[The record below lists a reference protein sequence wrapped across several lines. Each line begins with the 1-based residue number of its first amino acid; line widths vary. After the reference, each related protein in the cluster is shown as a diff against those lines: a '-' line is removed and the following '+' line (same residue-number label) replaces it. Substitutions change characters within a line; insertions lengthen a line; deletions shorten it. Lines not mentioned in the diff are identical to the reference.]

1 MILMKGYTGRI
12 LKVDLTTEKSHVRTF
27 DEKHARKYLGGQGF
41 AVEIVYHAV
50 PKGADALGPENVLAM
65 AGGVFDGFPVP
76 TGGKVAWAAKSPAT
90 GTLAES
96 IMGGSIGPELKHA
109 GFDALEIVGR
119 ADSPAYIFIEDD
131 RVEVNDASDLWG
143 KDTRE
148 VPEILK
154 KRHGWD
160 VKVACIGVAGEK
172 LSRIACIDCD
182 DRQAGRAGLG
192 AVMGSKNLKAVV
204 VRGTHDLVP
213 ADPKKLLEIAL
224 RYQKI
229 YEAAPSFIED
239 TKYGTGEFLGWV
251 NKEKGVFPTR
261 NWQEGVFKE
270 REKID
275 PYYWAPRY
283 VTKNKAC
290 FSCTKPCGKL
300 FEVKSGRFAGVAI
313 DGIEYETLYSLG
325 GACGNADVES
335 VARANEICDLLGMDT
350 ISAGV
355 TIGFAMELM
364 QRGIITEKEVGLKLT
379 FDNSPDAVPKMLQMM
394 GNRQGFGDV
403 LADGVKVA
411 AKRIGK
417 GSERYAVHTK
427 GMEPPAYDVRG
438 MKGHGLSF
446 MTSTRGACHLRAGFY
461 APELVGKFWR
471 WEGIDRFSAVG
482 KGPMVATMENFMCVY
497 DSVGLCKFS
506 RGFFLIA
513 KLPEVIEAITGLKFT
528 EDELLRTGERIHNM
542 KGAFNAR
549 EGVTRKDWLLPP
561 RVLEDSIP
569 DGPSKGSKISVEEMN
584 MMLDDYM
591 KARGWTMDGVP
602 TPEKLKELEIA

>member
-1 MILMKGYTGRI
+1 MKGYCGKI
-12 LKVDLTTEKSHVRTF
+12 LKVDLTSEKSHARTF
-27 DEKHARKYLGGQGF
+27 DDNYAKKYLGGQGF
-41 AVEIVYHAV
+41 AVELVYHGV
-50 PKGADALGPENVLAM
+50 PKGADPLGPDNVLAM
-65 AGGVFDGFPVP
+65 AGGLFDGFPVP
-76 TGGKVAWAAKSPAT
+76 TGGKVAFAGKSPAT
-90 GTLAES
+90 NTLAES

-109 GFDALEIVGR
+109 GYDALEITGKANV
-119 ADSPAYIFIEDD
+119 PVYLFIEDD
-131 RVEVNDASDLWG
+131 KVEINDASDLWG
-143 KDTRE
+143 KDTR
-148 VPEILK
+148 VTPETLK

-172 LSRIACIDCD
+172 LSKIACIDCD

-192 AVMGSKNLKAVV
+192 AVMGSKNLKAIVI
-204 VRGTHDLVP
+204 RGTKDLVP
-213 ADPKKLLEIAL
+213 AEPKKLLDIAL

-261 NWQEGVFKE
+261 NWQESVFKE

-275 PYYWAPRY
+275 PYYWAPKY

-300 FEVKSGRFAGVAI
+300 FEIKSGKFAGVAI

-325 GACGNADVES
+325 GQCGNADVES
-335 VARANEICDLLGMDT
+335 VARANELCDLLGMDT

-355 TIGFAMELM
+355 TVGFAMELM
-364 QRGIITEKEVGLKLT
+364 QRGIITEKDVGFRLT
-379 FDNSPDAVPKMLQMM
+379 FDNASDAVPRMIEMM
-394 GNRQGFGDV
+394 GNRSGFGDV

-411 AKRIGK
+411 AIKIGK
-417 GSERYAVHTK
+417 GAERYAIHTK
-427 GMEPPAYDVRG
+427 GLEPPAYDVRG
-438 MKGHGLSF
+438 MKGHGLAY

-461 APELVGKFWR
+461 APELVGKFWK
-471 WEGIDRFSAVG
+471 WEGIDRFSPAN
-482 KGPMVATMENFMCVY
+482 KGFMVSQTENFMCVY
-497 DSVGLCKFS
+497 DSIGLCKFS

-513 KLPEVIEAITGLKFT
+513 KLPEVIEAITGMSYT
-528 EDELLRTGERIHNM
+528 EDELLKIGERIHNM

-549 EGVTRKDWLLPP
+549 EGVTRKDWLLPA
-561 RVLEDSIP
+561 RILEEPIV
-569 DGPSKGSKISVEEMN
+569 DGPSKGSKISVDEMN

-591 KARGWTMDGVP
+591 KARGWTSEGVP
-602 TPEKLKELEIA
+602 TEEKLRELDVA

>member
-1 MILMKGYTGRI
+1 MKGYTGRI
-12 LKVDLTTEKSHVRTF
+12 LKVDLGTGKSSTRTF
-27 DEKHARKYLGGQGF
+27 DEKYVRKYLGGQGF
-41 AVEIVYHAV
+41 VVEIVYHAV
-50 PKGADALGPENVLAM
+50 PKGADPLGPQNVLAM
-65 AGGVFDGFPVP
+65 AGGVFDGFPVG

-96 IMGGSIGPELKHA
+96 IMGGSIGPELRHA
-109 GFDALEIVGR
+109 GYDALEIVGK
-119 ADSPAYIFIEDD
+119 ADKPSYIYIEDD
-131 RVEVNDASDLWG
+131 KVEINEATDLWG
-143 KDTRE
+143 KDTRV
-148 VPEILK
+148 VPETLK

-172 LSRIACIDCD
+172 LSKIACIDCD

-204 VRGTHDLVP
+204 IRGTRDLEP
-213 ADPKKLLEIAL
+213 AEPKKLLEIAL

-261 NWQEGVFKE
+261 NWQEGYFKE
-270 REKID
+270 REGID
-275 PYYWAPRY
+275 PYSWAPKY

-290 FSCTKPCGKL
+290 FACTKPCGKL
-300 FEVKSGRFAGVAI
+300 FEVKSGKFAGVAI

-325 GACGNADVES
+325 GACGNSDVES
-335 VARANEICDLLGMDT
+335 VAKANELCDLLGMDT

-355 TIGFAMELM
+355 TVGFAMELM
-364 QRGIITEKEVGLKLT
+364 QRGIITEKEVGFKLT
-379 FDNSPDAVPKMLQMM
+379 WDNASDAVPWMIEMM
-394 GNRQGFGDV
+394 GNRKGFGDI

-411 AKRIGK
+411 AKKIGK
-417 GSERYAVHTK
+417 GAERYAVHTK

-438 MKGHGLSF
+438 MKGHGLAY

-461 APELVGKFWR
+461 APELVGKFWK
-471 WEGIDRFSAVG
+471 WESIDRFSTVN
-482 KGPMVATMENFMCVY
+482 KGFMVSQTENFMCVY

-513 KLPEVIEAITGLKFT
+513 KLPEVIEANTGLRFT
-528 EDELLRTGERIHNM
+528 EEELLKIGERIHNM
-542 KGAFNAR
+542 KGNFNAR

-561 RVLEDSIP
+561 RILEDPIP
-569 DGPSKGSKISVEEMN
+569 DGPSKGSKISADEMN
-584 MMLDDYM
+584 LMLDDYM
-591 KARGWTMDGVP
+591 KARGWTKDGVP
-602 TPEKLKELEIA
+602 TPEKLKELDIS

>member
-1 MILMKGYTGRI
+1 MRGYMGKI
-12 LKVDLTTEKSHVRTF
+12 LKIDLTTGKSSTKTF
-27 DEKHARKYLGGQGF
+27 DEKYVRKYLGGQGF
-41 AVEIVYHAV
+41 VVEMVYHGV
-50 PKGADALGPENVLAM
+50 PKGADPLGPQNVLAM
-65 AGGVFDGFPVP
+65 AGGLFDGFPIG

-96 IMGGSIGPELKHA
+96 IMGGSIGPELRHA
-109 GFDALEIVGR
+109 GYDALEIVGK
-119 ADSPAYIFIEDD
+119 ADKPSYIYIEDD
-131 RVEVNDASDLWG
+131 KVEINEAADLWG
-143 KDTRE
+143 KDTRV
-148 VPEILK
+148 VPETLK

-160 VKVACIGVAGEK
+160 VKVASIGVAGEK

-192 AVMGSKNLKAVV
+192 AVMGSKNLKAIVI
-204 VRGTHDLVP
+204 RGTKDLVP
-213 ADPKKLLEIAL
+213 AEPLKLLEIAL

-261 NWQEGVFKE
+261 NWQEGYFKE

-275 PYYWAPRY
+275 PYWWAPKY

-290 FSCTKPCGKL
+290 FACTKPCGKL
-300 FEVKSGRFAGVAI
+300 FEIKSGKFAGVAI

-335 VARANEICDLLGMDT
+335 VARANELCDLLGMDT

-355 TIGFAMELM
+355 TVGFAMELM
-364 QRGIITEKEVGLKLT
+364 QRGIITEKDVGFKLT
-379 FDNSPDAVPKMLQMM
+379 WDNASDAVPWMIEMM
-394 GNRQGFGDV
+394 GNRKGFGDV

-411 AKRIGK
+411 AREIGK
-417 GSERYAVHTK
+417 GAEKYAIHTK

-438 MKGHGLSF
+438 MKGHGLAY

-461 APELVGKFWR
+461 APELVGKFWK
-471 WEGIDRFSAVG
+471 WEGIDRFSPVN
-482 KGPMVATMENFMCVY
+482 KGFMVSQTENFMCVY

-513 KLPEVIEAITGLKFT
+513 KLPEVIEAIVGMKFT
-528 EDELLRTGERIHNM
+528 EEELLKIGERIHNM
-542 KGAFNAR
+542 KGDFNAR
-549 EGVTRKDWLLPP
+549 EGITRKDWLLPP
-561 RVLEDSIP
+561 RILEDPIP
-569 DGPSKGSKISVEEMN
+569 DGPSKGSKISVDEMN

-591 KARGWTMDGVP
+591 KARGWTKDGVP
-602 TPEKLKELEIA
+602 TPEKLKELDIS

>member
-1 MILMKGYTGRI
+1 MKGYRGKI
-12 LKVDLTTEKSHVRTF
+12 LKIDLTTGKTSTRTF
-27 DEKHARKYLGGQGF
+27 DEKYVRKYLGGQGF
-41 AVEIVYHAV
+41 VVEIVYHAM
-50 PKGADALGPENVLAM
+50 PKGADPLGPQNVLAM
-65 AGGVFDGFPVP
+65 AGGVFDGFPVG

-109 GFDALEIVGR
+109 GYDALQIVGK
-119 ADSPAYIFIEDD
+119 ADKPSYIYIEDD
-131 RVEVNDASDLWG
+131 KVDINEAADLWG
-143 KDTRE
+143 KDTRV
-148 VPEILK
+148 VPETLK

-172 LSRIACIDCD
+172 LSKIACIDCD

-204 VRGTHDLVP
+204 IRGTKDLEP
-213 ADPKKLLEIAL
+213 AEPKKLLEIAL
-224 RYQKI
+224 RHQKI

-261 NWQEGVFKE
+261 NWQESYFKE
-270 REKID
+270 REGID
-275 PYYWAPRY
+275 PYSWAPKY

-290 FSCTKPCGKL
+290 FACTKPCGKL
-300 FEVKSGRFAGVAI
+300 FEVKSGKFAGVAI

-325 GACGNADVES
+325 GACGNSDVES
-335 VARANEICDLLGMDT
+335 VAKANELCDLLGMDT

-355 TIGFAMELM
+355 TVGFAMELM
-364 QRGIITEKEVGLKLT
+364 QRGIITEKEVGFKLT
-379 FDNSPDAVPKMLQMM
+379 WDNASDAVPWMIEMM
-394 GNRQGFGDV
+394 GNRKGFGDI

-411 AKRIGK
+411 AKKIGK
-417 GSERYAVHTK
+417 GAERYAVHTK

-438 MKGHGLSF
+438 MKGHGLAY

-461 APELVGKFWR
+461 APELVGKFWK
-471 WEGIDRFSAVG
+471 WEGIDRFSTVN
-482 KGPMVATMENFMCVY
+482 KGFMVSQTENFMCVY

-528 EDELLRTGERIHNM
+528 EEDLLKIGERIHNM
-542 KGAFNAR
+542 KGNFNAR
-549 EGVTRKDWLLPP
+549 DGVTRKDWLLPP
-561 RVLEDSIP
+561 RILEDPIP
-569 DGPSKGSKISVEEMN
+569 DGPSKGSKISVDEMN
-584 MMLDDYM
+584 LMLDDYM
-591 KARGWTMDGVP
+591 KARGWTKDGVP
-602 TPEKLKELEIA
+602 TPEKLRELDIS

>member
-1 MILMKGYTGRI
+1 MTMKGYCGRI
-12 LKVDLTTEKSHVRTF
+12 LKVDLSAEKSHARTF
-27 DEKHARKYLGGQGF
+27 DEKYASKYLGGQGF
-41 AVEIVYHAV
+41 AVEIVYHGV
-50 PKGADALGPENVLAM
+50 PEGADPLGPDNVLAM
-65 AGGVFDGFPVP
+65 AGGLFDGFPVP
-76 TGGKVAWAAKSPAT
+76 TGGKVAFAAKSPAT
-90 GTLAES
+90 NTLAES

-109 GFDALEIVGR
+109 GYDALEITGKAV
-119 ADSPAYIFIEDD
+119 SPVYVFIEDD
-131 RVEVNDASDLWG
+131 KVEINDAADLWG
-143 KDTRE
+143 KDTR
-148 VPEILK
+148 VTPETLK

-172 LSRIACIDCD
+172 LSKIACIDCD

-192 AVMGSKNLKAVV
+192 AVMGSKNLKAIV
-204 VRGTHDLVP
+204 VRGTSDLVP
-213 ADPKKLLEIAL
+213 AEPDKLLEIAL

-261 NWQEGVFKE
+261 NWQESVFKE
-270 REKID
+270 LEKID

-290 FSCTKPCGKL
+290 FACTKPCGKL
-300 FEVKSGRFAGVAI
+300 FEVKSGKFAGVAI

-325 GACGNADVES
+325 GQCGNADVES
-335 VARANEICDLLGMDT
+335 VARANELCDLLGMDT

-355 TIGFAMELM
+355 TVGFAMELM
-364 QRGIITEKEVGLKLT
+364 QRGIITEKEVGFRLT
-379 FDNSPDAVPKMLQMM
+379 FDNASDAVPRMIEMM
-394 GNRQGFGDV
+394 GNRTGFGDI

-411 AKRIGK
+411 AKKIGK
-417 GSERYAVHTK
+417 GSERYAIHTK

-438 MKGHGLSF
+438 MKGHGLAY

-461 APELVGKFWR
+461 APELVGKFWK
-471 WEGIDRFSAVG
+471 WEGIDRFSPVN
-482 KGPMVATMENFMCVY
+482 KGFMVSQTENFMSVY

-513 KLPEVIEAITGLKFT
+513 KLPEVIEAITGMKYT
-528 EDELLRTGERIHNM
+528 EDELLKIGERIHNM

-549 EGVTRKDWLLPP
+549 EGMTRKDWLLPA
-561 RVLEDSIP
+561 RILEEPIV

-591 KARGWTMDGVP
+591 KARGWTNDGVP

>member
-1 MILMKGYTGRI
+1 MKGYTGKI
-12 LKVDLTTEKSHVRTF
+12 LKIDLTEEKSHERTF
-27 DEKHARKYLGGQGF
+27 DEGYARKYLGGQGF
-41 AVEIVYHAV
+41 AVELVYHGV
-50 PKGADALGPENVLAM
+50 PKGADALGPKNVLAM
-65 AGGVFDGFPVP
+65 AGGTFDGFPVG
-76 TGGKVAWAAKSPAT
+76 TGGKVAFAAKSPAT

-109 GFDALEIVGR
+109 GYDALEIFGK
-119 ADSPAYIFIEDD
+119 AEKPSYLWIDD
-131 RVEVNDASDLWG
+131 GTVEVKDASDLWG

-172 LSRIACIDCD
+172 LSRLASIDCD

-192 AVMGSKNLKAVV
+192 AVMGSKNLKAIVI
-204 VRGTHDLVP
+204 RGTKDLVP

-229 YEAAPSFIED
+229 YEAAPSFVED

-251 NKEKGVFPTR
+251 NKDRGVFPTR
-261 NWQEGVFKE
+261 NWQEGVFNE

-275 PYYWAPRY
+275 PYYWATRY

-290 FSCTKPCGKL
+290 FACTKPCGKL
-300 FEVKSGRFAGVAI
+300 FEVKSGKFAGVAI

-325 GACGNADVES
+325 GACGNSDVES
-335 VARANEICDLLGMDT
+335 VARANELCDLLGLDT

-355 TIGFAMELM
+355 TVGFAMELF
-364 QRGIITEKEVGLKLT
+364 QRGIITEKETGVNLAWS
-379 FDNSPDAVPKMLQMM
+379 NASDAVPKMIEMM
-394 GNRQGFGDV
+394 GNRSGFGDV

-411 AKRIGK
+411 AQRIGK
-417 GSERYAVHTK
+417 GSDRYAIHTK

-438 MKGHGLSF
+438 MKGHGLAY

-461 APELVGKFWR
+461 APELVGKFWK

-482 KGPMVATMENFMCVY
+482 KGFMVSQTENFMCVY

-506 RGFFLIA
+506 RGFYLIA
-513 KLPEVIEAITGLKFT
+513 KLPEVVEAIAGLKFT
-528 EDELLRTGERIHNM
+528 EDELLKIGERIHNM
-542 KGAFNAR
+542 KGSFNAR
-549 EGVTRKDWLLPP
+549 EGVLRKDWLLPA
-561 RVLEDSIP
+561 RVLEEPIP
-569 DGPSKGSKISVEEMN
+569 EGVSKGSKISIEEMN
-584 MMLDDYM
+584 LMLDDYM
-591 KARGWTMDGVP
+591 KARGWTSDGVP
-602 TPEKLKELEIA
+602 TPEKLKELGIE

>member
-1 MILMKGYTGRI
+1 MRGYMGKI
-12 LKVDLTTEKSHVRTF
+12 LKIDLTTGKSSTKTF
-27 DEKHARKYLGGQGF
+27 DEKYVRKYLGGQGF
-41 AVEIVYHAV
+41 VVEIVYHGV
-50 PKGADALGPENVLAM
+50 PKGADPLGPQNVLAM
-65 AGGVFDGFPVP
+65 AGGLFDGFPIG

-96 IMGGSIGPELKHA
+96 IMGGSVGPELRHA
-109 GFDALEIVGR
+109 GYDALEIVGK
-119 ADSPAYIFIEDD
+119 ADKPSYIYIEDD
-131 RVEVNDASDLWG
+131 KVEINDAADLWG
-143 KDTRE
+143 KDTRV
-148 VPEILK
+148 VPETLK

-172 LSRIACIDCD
+172 LSGIACIDCD

-192 AVMGSKNLKAVV
+192 AVMGSKNLKAIVI
-204 VRGTHDLVP
+204 RGTKDLVP
-213 ADPKKLLEIAL
+213 AEPLKLLEIAL

-261 NWQEGVFKE
+261 NWQEGYFKE

-275 PYYWAPRY
+275 PYWWAPKY

-290 FSCTKPCGKL
+290 FACTKPCGKL
-300 FEVKSGRFAGVAI
+300 FEIKSGKFAGVAV

-335 VARANEICDLLGMDT
+335 VARANELCDLLGMDT

-355 TIGFAMELM
+355 TVGFAMELM
-364 QRGIITEKEVGLKLT
+364 QRGIITEKDVGFKLT
-379 FDNSPDAVPKMLQMM
+379 WDNASDAVPQMIEMM
-394 GNRQGFGDV
+394 GNRKGFGDV

-411 AKRIGK
+411 AKKIGK
-417 GSERYAVHTK
+417 GAEKYAIHTK

-438 MKGHGLSF
+438 MKGHGLAY

-461 APELVGKFWR
+461 APELVGKFWK
-471 WEGIDRFSAVG
+471 WEGIDRFSPVN
-482 KGPMVATMENFMCVY
+482 KGFMVSQTENFMCVY

-513 KLPEVIEAITGLKFT
+513 KLPEVIEAIVGMKFT
-528 EDELLRTGERIHNM
+528 EDELLKIGERIHNM
-542 KGAFNAR
+542 KGDFNAR
-549 EGVTRKDWLLPP
+549 EGITRKDWLLPP
-561 RVLEDSIP
+561 RILEDPIP

-591 KARGWTMDGVP
+591 KARGWTKEGVP
-602 TPEKLKELEIA
+602 TPEKLKELDIS

>member
-1 MILMKGYTGRI
+1 MKGYMGKI
-12 LKVDLTTEKSHVRTF
+12 LKIDLTTGKTSTRTF
-27 DEKHARKYLGGQGF
+27 DEKYVRKYLGGQGF
-41 AVEIVYHAV
+41 VVEIVYHAM
-50 PKGADALGPENVLAM
+50 PKGADPLGPQNVLAM
-65 AGGVFDGFPVP
+65 AGGVFDGFPVG

-96 IMGGSIGPELKHA
+96 IMGGSIGPELRHA
-109 GFDALEIVGR
+109 GYDALEIVGK
-119 ADSPAYIFIEDD
+119 ADKPSYIYIEDD
-131 RVEVNDASDLWG
+131 KVEVNEAADLWG
-143 KDTRE
+143 KDTRA
-148 VPEILK
+148 VPETLK

-172 LSRIACIDCD
+172 LSKIACIDCD

-204 VRGTHDLVP
+204 IRGTRDLEP
-213 ADPKKLLEIAL
+213 AEPKKLLEIAL

-261 NWQEGVFKE
+261 NWQEGYFKE
-270 REKID
+270 REGID
-275 PYYWAPRY
+275 PYSWAPKY

-290 FSCTKPCGKL
+290 FACTKPCGKL
-300 FEVKSGRFAGVAI
+300 FEVKSGKFAGVAI

-325 GACGNADVES
+325 GACGNSDVES
-335 VARANEICDLLGMDT
+335 VAKANELCDLLGMDT

-355 TIGFAMELM
+355 TVGFAMELM
-364 QRGIITEKEVGLKLT
+364 QRGIITEKEVGFKLT
-379 FDNSPDAVPKMLQMM
+379 WDNASDAVPWMIEMM
-394 GNRQGFGDV
+394 GNRKGFGDI
-403 LADGVKVA
+403 LADGVKIA
-411 AKRIGK
+411 AKKIGK
-417 GSERYAVHTK
+417 GAERYAIHTK

-438 MKGHGLSF
+438 MKGHGLAY

-461 APELVGKFWR
+461 APELVGKFWK
-471 WEGIDRFSAVG
+471 WEGIDRFSTVN
-482 KGPMVATMENFMCVY
+482 KGFMVSQTENFMCVY

-528 EDELLRTGERIHNM
+528 EEELLKIGERIHNM
-542 KGAFNAR
+542 KGNFNAR

-561 RVLEDSIP
+561 RILEDPIP
-569 DGPSKGSKISVEEMN
+569 DGPSKGSKISVDEMN
-584 MMLDDYM
+584 LMLDDYM
-591 KARGWTMDGVP
+591 KARGWTNDGVP
-602 TPEKLKELEIA
+602 TPEKLKELDIS

>member
-1 MILMKGYTGRI
+1 MKGYMGKI
-12 LKVDLTTEKSHVRTF
+12 LKIDLTTGKTSTRTF
-27 DEKHARKYLGGQGF
+27 DEKYVRKYLGGQGF
-41 AVEIVYHAV
+41 VVEIVYHAM
-50 PKGADALGPENVLAM
+50 PKGADPLGPQNVLAM
-65 AGGVFDGFPVP
+65 AGGVFDGFPVG

-96 IMGGSIGPELKHA
+96 IMGGSIGPELRHA
-109 GFDALEIVGR
+109 GYDALEIVGK
-119 ADSPAYIFIEDD
+119 ADKPSYIYIEDD
-131 RVEVNDASDLWG
+131 KVEVNEAADLWG
-143 KDTRE
+143 KDTRA
-148 VPEILK
+148 VPETLK

-172 LSRIACIDCD
+172 LSKIACIDCD

-204 VRGTHDLVP
+204 IRGTRDLEP
-213 ADPKKLLEIAL
+213 AEPEKLLEIAL

-261 NWQEGVFKE
+261 NWQESYFKE
-270 REKID
+270 REGID
-275 PYYWAPRY
+275 PYSWAPKY

-290 FSCTKPCGKL
+290 FACTKPCGKL
-300 FEVKSGRFAGVAI
+300 FEVKSGKFAGVAI

-325 GACGNADVES
+325 GACGNSDVES
-335 VARANEICDLLGMDT
+335 VAKANELCDLLGMDT

-355 TIGFAMELM
+355 TVGFAMELM
-364 QRGIITEKEVGLKLT
+364 QRGIITEKEVGFKLT
-379 FDNSPDAVPKMLQMM
+379 WDNASDAVPWMIDMM
-394 GNRQGFGDV
+394 GNRKGFGDI

-411 AKRIGK
+411 AKKIGK
-417 GSERYAVHTK
+417 GAERYAIHTK

-438 MKGHGLSF
+438 MKGHGLAY

-461 APELVGKFWR
+461 APELVGKFWK
-471 WEGIDRFSAVG
+471 WEGIDRFSTVN
-482 KGPMVATMENFMCVY
+482 KGFMVSQTENFMCVY

-528 EDELLRTGERIHNM
+528 EEELLKIGERIHNM
-542 KGAFNAR
+542 KGNFNAR

-561 RVLEDSIP
+561 RILEDPIP
-569 DGPSKGSKISVEEMN
+569 DGPSKGSKISVDEMN
-584 MMLDDYM
+584 LMLDDYM
-591 KARGWTMDGVP
+591 KARGWTKDGVP
-602 TPEKLKELEIA
+602 TPEKLKELDIS

>member
-1 MILMKGYTGRI
+1 MKGYMGKI
-12 LKVDLTTEKSHVRTF
+12 LKIDLTTGKTSTRTF
-27 DEKHARKYLGGQGF
+27 DEKYVRKYLGGQGF
-41 AVEIVYHAV
+41 VVEIVYHGM
-50 PKGADALGPENVLAM
+50 PKGADPLGPQNVLAM
-65 AGGVFDGFPVP
+65 AGGVFDGFPVG

-109 GFDALEIVGR
+109 GYDALEIVGK
-119 ADSPAYIFIEDD
+119 ADKPSYIYIEDD
-131 RVEVNDASDLWG
+131 KVEINEATDIWG
-143 KDTRE
+143 KDTRV
-148 VPEILK
+148 VPETLK

-172 LSRIACIDCD
+172 LSKIACIDCD

-204 VRGTHDLVP
+204 IRGTKDLEP
-213 ADPKKLLEIAL
+213 AEPKKLLEIAL

-261 NWQEGVFKE
+261 NWQESYFKE
-270 REKID
+270 REGID
-275 PYYWAPRY
+275 PYSWAPKY

-290 FSCTKPCGKL
+290 FACTKPCGKL
-300 FEVKSGRFAGVAI
+300 FEVKSGKFAGVAI

-325 GACGNADVES
+325 GACGNSDVES
-335 VARANEICDLLGMDT
+335 VAKANELCDLLGMDT

-355 TIGFAMELM
+355 TVGFAMELM
-364 QRGIITEKEVGLKLT
+364 QRGIITEKEVGFKLT
-379 FDNSPDAVPKMLQMM
+379 WDNASDAVPWMIEMM
-394 GNRQGFGDV
+394 GNRKGFGDI

-411 AKRIGK
+411 AKKIGK
-417 GSERYAVHTK
+417 GAERYAVHTK

-438 MKGHGLSF
+438 MKGHGLAY

-461 APELVGKFWR
+461 APELVGKFWK
-471 WEGIDRFSAVG
+471 WEGIDRFSTVN
-482 KGPMVATMENFMCVY
+482 KGFMVSQTENFMCVY

-528 EDELLRTGERIHNM
+528 EEDLLKIGERIHNM
-542 KGAFNAR
+542 KGNFNAR

-561 RVLEDSIP
+561 RILEDPIP
-569 DGPSKGSKISVEEMN
+569 DGPSKGSKISVDEMN
-584 MMLDDYM
+584 FMLDDYM
-591 KARGWTMDGVP
+591 KARGWTKEGVP
-602 TPEKLKELEIA
+602 TPEKLKELDIS

>member
-1 MILMKGYTGRI
+1 MKGYTGKI
-12 LKVDLTTEKSHVRTF
+12 LKIDLTEEKSHERTF
-27 DEKHARKYLGGQGF
+27 DEGYARKYLGGQGF
-41 AVEIVYHAV
+41 AVELVYHGV
-50 PKGADALGPENVLAM
+50 PKGADALGPKNVLAM
-65 AGGVFDGFPVP
+65 AGGTFDGFPVG
-76 TGGKVAWAAKSPAT
+76 TGGKVAFAAKSPAT

-109 GFDALEIVGR
+109 GYDALEIFGK
-119 ADSPAYIFIEDD
+119 AEKPSYLWIDD
-131 RVEVNDASDLWG
+131 GTVEVKDASDLWG

-172 LSRIACIDCD
+172 LSRLASIDCD

-192 AVMGSKNLKAVV
+192 AVMGSKNLKAIVI
-204 VRGTHDLVP
+204 RGTKDLVP

-229 YEAAPSFIED
+229 YEAAPSFVED

-251 NKEKGVFPTR
+251 NKDRGVFPTR
-261 NWQEGVFKE
+261 NWQEGVFNE

-275 PYYWAPRY
+275 PYYWATRY

-290 FSCTKPCGKL
+290 FACTKPCGKL
-300 FEVKSGRFAGVAI
+300 FEVKSGKFAGVAI

-325 GACGNADVES
+325 GACGNSDVES
-335 VARANEICDLLGMDT
+335 VARANELCDLLGLDT

-355 TIGFAMELM
+355 TVGFAMELF
-364 QRGIITEKEVGLKLT
+364 QRGIITEKETGVNLAWS
-379 FDNSPDAVPKMLQMM
+379 NASDAVPRMIEMM
-394 GNRQGFGDV
+394 GNRSGFGDL

-411 AKRIGK
+411 AQRIGK
-417 GSERYAVHTK
+417 GSERYAIHTK

-438 MKGHGLSF
+438 MKGHGLAY

-461 APELVGKFWR
+461 APELVGKFWK

-482 KGPMVATMENFMCVY
+482 KGFMVSQTENFMCVY

-506 RGFFLIA
+506 RGFYLIA
-513 KLPEVIEAITGLKFT
+513 KLPEVVEAIAGLKFT
-528 EDELLRTGERIHNM
+528 EDELLKIGERIHNM
-542 KGAFNAR
+542 KGSFNAR
-549 EGVTRKDWLLPP
+549 EGVLRKDWLLPA
-561 RVLEDSIP
+561 RVLEEPIP
-569 DGPSKGSKISVEEMN
+569 EGVSKGSKISIEEMN
-584 MMLDDYM
+584 LMLDDYM
-591 KARGWTMDGVP
+591 KARGWTSDGVP
-602 TPEKLKELEIA
+602 TPEKLKELGIE

>member
-1 MILMKGYTGRI
+1 MKGYMGKI
-12 LKVDLTTEKSHVRTF
+12 LKIDLTTGKTSTRTF
-27 DEKHARKYLGGQGF
+27 DEKYVRKYLGGQGF
-41 AVEIVYHAV
+41 VVEIVYHAM
-50 PKGADALGPENVLAM
+50 PKGADPLGPQNILAM
-65 AGGVFDGFPVP
+65 AGGVFDGFPVG

-96 IMGGSIGPELKHA
+96 IMGGSIGPELRHA
-109 GFDALEIVGR
+109 GYDALEIVGK
-119 ADSPAYIFIEDD
+119 ADKPSYIYIEDD
-131 RVEVNDASDLWG
+131 KVEINEAADLWG
-143 KDTRE
+143 KDTRV
-148 VPEILK
+148 VPETLK

-172 LSRIACIDCD
+172 LSKIACIDCD

-204 VRGTHDLVP
+204 IRGTRDLEP
-213 ADPKKLLEIAL
+213 AEPKKLLEIAL

-261 NWQEGVFKE
+261 NWQESYFKE
-270 REKID
+270 REGID
-275 PYYWAPRY
+275 PYSWAPKY

-290 FSCTKPCGKL
+290 FACTKPCGKL
-300 FEVKSGRFAGVAI
+300 FEVKSGKFAGVAI

-325 GACGNADVES
+325 GACGNSDVES
-335 VARANEICDLLGMDT
+335 VAKANELCDLLGMDT

-355 TIGFAMELM
+355 TVGFAMELM
-364 QRGIITEKEVGLKLT
+364 QRGIITEKEVGFRLT
-379 FDNSPDAVPKMLQMM
+379 WDNASDAVPWMIEMM
-394 GNRQGFGDV
+394 GNRKGFGDI

-411 AKRIGK
+411 AKKIGK
-417 GSERYAVHTK
+417 GAERYAIHTK

-438 MKGHGLSF
+438 MKGHGLAY

-461 APELVGKFWR
+461 APELVGKFWK
-471 WEGIDRFSAVG
+471 WEGIDRFSTVN
-482 KGPMVATMENFMCVY
+482 KGFMVSQTENFMCVY

-528 EDELLRTGERIHNM
+528 EEELLKIGERIHNM
-542 KGAFNAR
+542 KGNFNAR

-561 RVLEDSIP
+561 RILEDPIP
-569 DGPSKGSKISVEEMN
+569 DGPSKGSKISVDEMN
-584 MMLDDYM
+584 LMLDDYM
-591 KARGWTMDGVP
+591 KARGWTKDGVP
-602 TPEKLKELEIA
+602 TPEKLKELDIS

>member
-1 MILMKGYTGRI
+1 MGKI
-12 LKVDLTTEKSHVRTF
+12 LKIDLTTGKSSTRTF
-27 DEKHARKYLGGQGF
+27 DEKHVRKYLGGQGF
-41 AVEIVYHAV
+41 AVEMVYHGV
-50 PKGADALGPENVLAM
+50 PKGADPLGPQNVLAM
-65 AGGVFDGFPVP
+65 AGGLFDGFPIG

-96 IMGGSIGPELKHA
+96 IMGGSVGPELRHA
-109 GFDALEIVGR
+109 GYDALEIVGK
-119 ADSPAYIFIEDD
+119 ADKPSYIYIVDD
-131 RVEVNDASDLWG
+131 KVEINEAEDLWG
-143 KDTRE
+143 KDTRV
-148 VPEILK
+148 VPETLK

-172 LSRIACIDCD
+172 LSGIACIDCD

-192 AVMGSKNLKAVV
+192 AVMGSKNLKAFVI
-204 VRGTHDLVP
+204 RGTKDLVP
-213 ADPKKLLEIAL
+213 AEPLKLLEIAL

-261 NWQEGVFKE
+261 NWQEGYFKE

-275 PYYWAPRY
+275 PYWWAPKY

-290 FSCTKPCGKL
+290 FACTKPCGKL
-300 FEVKSGRFAGVAI
+300 FEIKSGKFAGVAI

-335 VARANEICDLLGMDT
+335 VARANELCDLLGMDT

-355 TIGFAMELM
+355 TVGFAMELM
-364 QRGIITEKEVGLKLT
+364 QRGIITEKDVGFKLT
-379 FDNSPDAVPKMLQMM
+379 WDNASDAVPQMIEMM
-394 GNRQGFGDV
+394 GNRKGFGDV

-411 AKRIGK
+411 AKKIGK
-417 GSERYAVHTK
+417 GAEKYAIHTK

-438 MKGHGLSF
+438 MKGHGLAY

-461 APELVGKFWR
+461 APELVGKFWK
-471 WEGIDRFSAVG
+471 WEGIDRFSPVN
-482 KGPMVATMENFMCVY
+482 KGFMVSQTENFMCVY

-513 KLPEVIEAITGLKFT
+513 KLPEVIEAIVGMKFT
-528 EDELLRTGERIHNM
+528 EDELLKIGERIHNM
-542 KGAFNAR
+542 KGDFNAR
-549 EGVTRKDWLLPP
+549 EGITRKDWLLPP
-561 RVLEDSIP
+561 RILEDPIP

-591 KARGWTMDGVP
+591 KARGWTKEGVP
-602 TPEKLKELEIA
+602 TPEKLKELDIS